1 MKKGKIYG
9 IGLGPGDPALITL
22 KSANLIKSSD
32 YIFFFKKKNSESR
45 AFSIVKEII
54 KDNAFKI
61 ALEFPITTEIDSM
74 RKEYKNIMKN
84 FYEQCV
90 IKIDN
95 ILKKSRNICLLC
107 EGDPFF
113 YGSFVHIFQRLK
125 ERFDIEIVPG
135 VTGMS
140 GAWSSS
146 KIPMV
151 SGNEILTIIMGTLD
165 EAKLKIQIKKSDVL
179 VIMKIGKNFK
189 KIFKVLKE
197 QNLLDKAYLISNATT
212 KKEKIYKLDT
222 INAEIVPYFSII
234 LLKKN

>member
-95 ILKKSRNICLLC
+95 ILKKSFDICLLC

-113 YGSFVHIFQRLK
+113 YGSFIHIFQRLK

>member
-32 YIFFFKKKNSESR
+32 YIFFFKKRNSESR

-54 KDNAFKI
+54 KEDAFKI

-74 RKEYKNIMKN
+74 RKEYKDIIKN

-95 ILKKSRNICLLC
+95 ILAKSFDICLLC

-113 YGSFVHIFQRLK
+113 YGSFIHIFQRLK

-151 SGNEILTIIMGTLD
+151 SGNEIMTIIMGTLD
-165 EAKLKIQIKKSDVL
+165 EAKLKIQIKRSDVL

-197 QNLLDKAYLISNATT
+197 QNLLNRSYLISNATT
-212 KKEKIYKLDT
+212 KKEKIYKLNA
-222 INAEIVPYFSII
+222 INDEIVPYFSII

>member
-54 KDNAFKI
+54 KEDAFKI

-74 RKEYKNIMKN
+74 RKEYKDIIKN

-95 ILKKSRNICLLC
+95 ILAKSFDICLLC

-113 YGSFVHIFQRLK
+113 YGSFIHIFQRLK

-151 SGNEILTIIMGTLD
+151 SGNEIMTIIMGTLD
-165 EAKLKIQIKKSDVL
+165 EEKLKIQIKKSDVL

-197 QNLLDKAYLISNATT
+197 LNLLGKACLITNATT
-212 KKEKIYKLDT
+212 KNEKIYKLDS
-222 INAEIVPYFSII
+222 INIETAPYFSII
-234 LLKKN
+234 LLKTK

>member
-32 YIFFFKKKNSESR
+32 YIFFFKKRNSESR

-74 RKEYKNIMKN
+74 RKEYKDIIKN

-95 ILKKSRNICLLC
+95 ILTKSFDICLLC

-113 YGSFVHIFQRLK
+113 YGSFIHIFQRLK

-146 KIPMV
+146 
-151 SGNEILTIIMGTLD
+151 
-165 EAKLKIQIKKSDVL
+165 
-179 VIMKIGKNFK
+179 
-189 KIFKVLKE
+189 
-197 QNLLDKAYLISNATT
+197 
-212 KKEKIYKLDT
+212 
-222 INAEIVPYFSII
+222 
-234 LLKKN
+234 